1 MERARQ
7 LIHLVPR
14 DAALIRILKIE
25 TQVLCVIDRLFQFIP
40 NLTLLARGG
49 LSSAHDTRQD
59 ANRLGEQ
66 HLCYIK
72 VWRL

>member
-14 DAALIRILKIE
+14 DAALSRILEIV
-25 TQVLCVIDRLFQFIP
+25 TQTLGVIDRLFQFVS
-40 NLTLLARGG
+40 NLTLLARG
-49 LSSAHDTRQD
+49 LSSAHD
-59 ANRLGEQ
+59 NRLGEQ

>member
-1 MERARQ
+1 MECARK

-25 TQVLCVIDRLFQFIP
+25 TQVLCVINRLFQFIP
-40 NLTLLARGG
+40 NLTLLARGW
-49 LSSAHDTRQD
+49 LSSAHD
-59 ANRLGEQ
+59 NRLGEQ